1 MKQLLLFTII
11 LISSKINGQVSGSK
25 IKELFSINENVFVEF
40 DGVGAYQIEENTY
53 DLFTNLDI
61 DYRTISGKY
70 SNDNGGNGEI
80 EYNIRFNNGKLN
92 IEKVISYIASD
103 GKLKTEYTKL
113 NILKI
118 QQNRIYTS
126 GGLFIFAK
134 LKKNVIDNIK
144 TNKGF
149 LIFGAY
155 ANSTGAQYI
164 WKQ

>member
-1 MKQLLLFTII
+1 MRPLLFFVLI
-11 LISSKINGQVSGSK
+11 LISFKINAQVSGSK
-25 IKELFSINENVFVEF
+25 IKELFSINENILVEF
-40 DGVGAYQIEENTY
+40 DGIGSYNIEENSY

-61 DYRTISGKY
+61 DYRSISGKY

-80 EYNIRFNNGKLN
+80 EYNIRYNNGKLN
-92 IEKVISYIASD
+92 IEKVISYIAMD

-134 LKKNVIDNIK
+134 LNKNVIDNIK